1 MPGIFL
7 KASFANHRIPAM
19 KIKLFFFACAL
30 FAALSPMRAGPVEL
44 ESKEMAPAPTINES
58 EPWHFNLGVPGWLAS
73 VSGDI
78 GLRGITSNVDV
89 KFDQILR
96 HIDWATSVSAEA
108 RKGRFGFYADL
119 LYLEASD
126 ALYNNGMLSKVNI
139 GLSQYLVD
147 GEAFYRVV
155 ECPRGWIDLR
165 AGARYTDVYS
175 STKLFGNS
183 RLIDQA
189 ATDLAN
195 AIAGDLK
202 GLLERLLQGRL
213 DGKNPPLPVPPLAAH
228 EKIKLLKLIVAARQ
242 DPMTAQQKIAQVLN
256 KELNRSFTLTERWV
270 DPYLGIGGRYDLTK
284 GFYMTGKADV
294 GGFDVGSIVTVQ
306 AYGGLGCQITRR
318 IYSEIGFRYL
328 YDDYDSGG
336 FLYKVSTY
344 GPQITTGITF

>member
-1 MPGIFL
+1 V
-7 KASFANHRIPAM
+7 
-19 KIKLFFFACAL
+19 KIKLSFFACGL
-30 FAALSPMRAGPVEL
+30 LVAARAVTAGGLEL
-44 ESKEMAPAPTINES
+44 EPKEIAPSPTITES
-58 EPWHFNLGVPGWLAS
+58 EPWHFDLGMPGWLAS

-78 GLRGITSNVDV
+78 GLRGVTSHVDV
-89 KFDQILR
+89 GFDQILR

-108 RKGRFGFYADL
+108 RKGRFGVYSDL
-119 LYLEASD
+119 LYLEASA

-155 ECPRGWIDLR
+155 ECPRGWLDLR
-165 AGARYTDVYS
+165 AGARYTDIYS

-189 ATDLAN
+189 ATALAN
-195 AIAGDLK
+195 AIAGDLRT
-202 GLLERLLQGRL
+202 LLERLLQHRL
-213 DGKNPPLPVPPLAAH
+213 DGTNPPLPVPPLTAN
-228 EKIKLLKLIVAARQ
+228 EKIKLLKLIIAARQ
-242 DPMTAQQKIAQVLN
+242 DPITAQQKIAQVLN
-256 KELNRSFTLTERWV
+256 RELNRSFSLTERWT
-270 DPYLGIGGRYDLTK
+270 DPYLGISGQYDLNKT
-284 GFYMTGKADV
+284 FYITGRADV
-294 GGFDVGSIVTVQ
+294 GGFDVGSKVTVQ
-306 AYGGLGCQITRR
+306 AYGGLGCHITRS

>member
-1 MPGIFL
+1 
-7 KASFANHRIPAM
+7 M
-19 KIKLFFFACAL
+19 KIKLSFFAVAL
-30 FAALSPMRAGPVEL
+30 FAAARAVEAGPIEI
-44 ESKEMAPAPTINES
+44 EPKEMAAPPTITDTDH
-58 EPWHFNLGVPGWLAS
+58 WQFNLGVPGWLAS

-96 HIDWATSVSAEA
+96 HIDWAYSVSAEA
-108 RKGRFGFYADL
+108 RKGRFGVYADL

-175 STKLFGNS
+175 SNKLFGNS

-195 AIAGDLK
+195 AIAGDVK
-202 GLLERLLQGRL
+202 GLLERLLQGKL
-213 DGKNPPLPVPPLAAH
+213 DGKDPPLPVPPLAAH

-242 DPMTAQQKIAQVLN
+242 DPLTAQMKIAEILN
-256 KELNRSFTLTERWV
+256 RELNRTFSLTERWV
-270 DPYLGIGGRYDLTK
+270 DPYIGIGGRYQLTK
-284 GFYMTGKADV
+284 AFYLTGKVDV

-306 AYGGLGCQITRR
+306 AYGGLGCHITRS
-318 IYSEIGFRYL
+318 IYSELGFRYL

-336 FLYKVSTY
+336 FLYKTSTY

>member
-1 MPGIFL
+1 
-7 KASFANHRIPAM
+7 M
-19 KIKLFFFACAL
+19 KIKLIFFAG
-30 FAALSPMRAGPVEL
+30 AALAVIGTVTAGSLEL
-44 ESKEMAPAPTINES
+44 EPKEMAPAPTVTS
-58 EPWHFNLGVPGWLAS
+58 GEPWHFDLGMPGWLAS

-78 GLRGITSNVDV
+78 GLRGVTSHVDV
-89 KFDQILR
+89 GFDQILR

-108 RKGRFGFYADL
+108 RKGRFGVYSDL
-119 LYLEASD
+119 LYLEASA

-155 ECPRGWIDLR
+155 ECPRGWLDLR
-165 AGARYTDVYS
+165 AGARYTDIYS

-189 ATDLAN
+189 ATALAN
-195 AIAGDLK
+195 AIAGDLRE
-202 GLLERLLQGRL
+202 LLERLLQHRL
-213 DGKNPPLPVPPLAAH
+213 DGTNPPLPVPPLTAG
-228 EKIKLLKLIVAARQ
+228 EKIRILKLIIAARQ
-242 DPMTAQQKIAQVLN
+242 DPITAQQKIAQVLN
-256 KELNRSFTLTERWV
+256 RELNRSFSLTERWT
-270 DPYLGIGGRYDLTK
+270 DPYLGISGQYDLNKT
-284 GFYMTGKADV
+284 FYITGRADV
-294 GGFDVGSIVTVQ
+294 GGFDVGSKVTVQ
-306 AYGGLGCQITRR
+306 AYGGLGCHITRS

>member
-30 FAALSPMRAGPVEL
+30 FAAVSPMRAGPVEL

-108 RKGRFGFYADL
+108 RKGRFGVYADL

-202 GLLERLLQGRL
+202 LLLERLLQGRL

>member
-1 MPGIFL
+1 MPINFL
-7 KASFANHRIPAM
+7 EFERRQRHTRVVKM
-19 KIKLFFFACAL
+19 KLSFFAVAL
-30 FAALSPMRAGPVEL
+30 FAAVSRIWAGPVEL
-44 ESKEMAPAPTINES
+44 DSKEMAPPPTITES

-89 KFDQILR
+89 NFDQILR
-96 HIDWATSVSAEA
+96 HIDWAYSVSAEA
-108 RKGRFGFYADL
+108 RKGRFGVYADL

-139 GLSQYLVD
+139 GLSEYLVD
-147 GEAFYRVV
+147 GEAFYRIV
-155 ECPRGWIDLR
+155 EAPRGWLDLR

-175 STKLFGNS
+175 STKLFGNP

-202 GLLERLLQGRL
+202 GLLERLLQGKL

-242 DPMTAQQKIAQVLN
+242 DPITAQQKIAQVLN

-284 GFYMTGKADV
+284 AFYMTGKADV

>member
-1 MPGIFL
+1 MPTNFL
-7 KASFANHRIPAM
+7 GFERRQPYNRAVKM
-19 KIKLFFFACAL
+19 KLPFFALAL
-30 FAALSPMRAGPVEL
+30 FAAVSPMRAGPVEL
-44 ESKEMAPAPTINES
+44 ESKEMAPTPTIAES

-89 KFDQILR
+89 NFDQILR
-96 HIDWATSVSAEA
+96 HIDWAYSVSAEA
-108 RKGRFGFYADL
+108 RKGRFGVYADL

-139 GLSQYLVD
+139 GLSEYLVD

-155 ECPRGWIDLR
+155 EAPRGWIDLR

-175 STKLFGNS
+175 STKLFGNP

-284 GFYMTGKADV
+284 AFYMTGKADV

>member
-1 MPGIFL
+1 
-7 KASFANHRIPAM
+7 M
-19 KIKLFFFACAL
+19 KLPFFALAL
-30 FAALSPMRAGPVEL
+30 FAAVSPMRAGPVEL
-44 ESKEMAPAPTINES
+44 ESKEMAPGPTITES

-96 HIDWATSVSAEA
+96 HIDWATSVSAAA
-108 RKGRFGFYADL
+108 RKGRFGVYADL

-126 ALYNNGMLSKVNI
+126 ALYNNRVLSKVNI

-189 ATDLAN
+189 ATVLAN

-202 GLLERLLQGRL
+202 GLLERFLQGKL

-242 DPMTAQQKIAQVLN
+242 DPITAQQKIAQILN
-256 KELNRSFTLTERWV
+256 KQLNRSFSLTERWV
-270 DPYLGIGGRYDLTK
+270 DPYLGIGGSYDLTK
-284 GFYMTGKADV
+284 AFYVTARADV
-294 GGFDVGSIVTVQ
+294 GGFDVGSRVTVQ
-306 AYGGLGCQITRR
+306 ASAALGCHITRR
-318 IYSEIGFRYL
+318 IYSEIGYRYL

>member
-1 MPGIFL
+1 
-7 KASFANHRIPAM
+7 M
-19 KIKLFFFACAL
+19 KIKLLFFAGAL
-30 FAALSPMRAGPVEL
+30 FAIAGAVKAGPMEL
-44 ESKEMAPAPTINES
+44 EPKEMAAPPTITDNDH
-58 EPWHFNLGVPGWLAS
+58 WQFNLGVPGWLAS

-78 GLRGITSNVDV
+78 GLHGVTSNVDV
-89 KFDQILR
+89 AFDQILR

-108 RKGRFGFYADL
+108 RKGRFGVYADL
-119 LYLEASD
+119 LYLEASA

-165 AGARYTDVYS
+165 AGARYTDIYS

-189 ATDLAN
+189 ATALAN
-195 AIAGDLK
+195 AIAGDLR
-202 GLLERLLQGRL
+202 GLLERLLQHRL
-213 DGKNPPLPVPPLAAH
+213 DGTNPPLPVPPLTAD
-228 EKIKLLKLIVAARQ
+228 EKIKLLKLIIAARQ
-242 DPMTAQQKIAQVLN
+242 DPMTAQQKIATILN
-256 KELNRSFTLTERWV
+256 KQLNRGFSLTERWV
-270 DPYLGIGGRYDLTK
+270 DPYLGIGTHYDLNK
-284 GFYMTGKADV
+284 AFYVTARADV
-294 GGFDVGSIVTVQ
+294 GGFDVGSKVAVQ
-306 AYGGLGCQITRR
+306 AYGGLGCHITRS

>member
-1 MPGIFL
+1 
-7 KASFANHRIPAM
+7 M

-30 FAALSPMRAGPVEL
+30 FAAVSPMRAGPVEL
-44 ESKEMAPAPTINES
+44 ESKEMAPAPTITES

>member
-30 FAALSPMRAGPVEL
+30 FAAVSPMRAGPVEL

-108 RKGRFGFYADL
+108 RKGRFGVYADL

-165 AGARYTDVYS
+165 AGARYTDVYT

>member
-1 MPGIFL
+1 MPTNFL
-7 KASFANHRIPAM
+7 GFERRQPYNPAVKM
-19 KIKLFFFACAL
+19 KLPFFALAL
-30 FAALSPMRAGPVEL
+30 VTAVSSMWAGPIEL
-44 ESKEMAPAPTINES
+44 ESKEMAPAPTITES

-108 RKGRFGFYADL
+108 RKGRFGVYADL

>member
-1 MPGIFL
+1 
-7 KASFANHRIPAM
+7 
-19 KIKLFFFACAL
+19 
-30 FAALSPMRAGPVEL
+30 
-44 ESKEMAPAPTINES
+44 MAPAPTVTS
-58 EPWHFNLGVPGWLAS
+58 GEPWHFDLGMPGWLAS

-78 GLRGITSNVDV
+78 GLRGVTSHVDV
-89 KFDQILR
+89 GFDQILR

-108 RKGRFGFYADL
+108 RKGRFGVYSDL
-119 LYLEASD
+119 LYLEASA

-155 ECPRGWIDLR
+155 ECPRGWLDLR
-165 AGARYTDVYS
+165 AGARYTDIYS

-189 ATDLAN
+189 ATALAN
-195 AIAGDLK
+195 AIAGDLRE
-202 GLLERLLQGRL
+202 LLERLLQHRL
-213 DGKNPPLPVPPLAAH
+213 DGTNPPLPVPPLTAG
-228 EKIKLLKLIVAARQ
+228 EKIRILKLIIAARQ
-242 DPMTAQQKIAQVLN
+242 DPITAQQKIAQVLN
-256 KELNRSFTLTERWV
+256 RELNRSFSLTERWT
-270 DPYLGIGGRYDLTK
+270 DPYLGISGQYDLNKT
-284 GFYMTGKADV
+284 FYITGRADV
-294 GGFDVGSIVTVQ
+294 GGFDVGSKVTVQ
-306 AYGGLGCQITRR
+306 AYGGLGCHITRS